1 MVQPFRSLNISV
13 RFFPNFRRQPS
24 KDVADSDPPS
34 YQMEDSPR
42 SHRAPPPPQPR
53 TRFRIRYLLN
63 HVAALCLSGMMIV
76 VMVLLLRRY
85 ENKPAPDWKTV
96 TINSALSWLGV
107 FGKLP
112 LMMVVAE
119 CIGQMKWILFGKERR
134 KLSDL
139 DLIDG
144 ASRDPLG
151 ALNWLLR
158 FRGGFLVHLGAA
170 FVLASIGFD
179 PAVQQLVSYEPRSVV
194 DTTQTAT
201 VSSNTNYSPVRGFDN
216 GLILAVPRALLW
228 GAQSSVF
235 GAPIQPSWD
244 CPSGNCE
251 YPETVSVGVCQVC
264 TDITA
269 QIDRNC
275 TDLSAQ
281 QSFCRG
287 KQCFT
292 SGRLCTYTFN
302 NASVGG
308 GQTFIDIRANSGK
321 STKDNSTV
329 SIPSRRIEMTALYI
343 QPDEASKST
352 QSLPVAPGF
361 VPAGGSHVARAFS
374 CGVSFCQQTFRASV
388 VNGKYLETSISA
400 SQVPAYLLP
409 IPNLENIND
418 TLLNAPF
425 AVAQDKKTNVST
437 AALFAMGEGLT
448 LSLTGAASVITGTP
462 SSGDQISEFH
472 RGLYENLLNKDFST
486 IMSEMALSMSHAIR
500 SDSKE
505 SVKGQVKI
513 QVNHV
518 RVHWRWIAWPASMT
532 LLALIFVVSV
542 TIKCYS
548 RDAMVGW
555 LGHSQIAALFLGLEP
570 EMRTDV
576 DGSGVAGGRSETANV
591 RGFAEKIKL
600 RLGVVRVHGGE
611 AIRVKFCRRG
621 GW

>member
-1 MVQPFRSLNISV
+1 MVQPFRSLSV
-13 RFFPNFRRQPS
+13 SIRLFLKPRQRSS
-24 KDVADSDPPS
+24 KDVADPGPPS
-34 YQMEDSPR
+34 YQMESPTH
-42 SHRAPPPPQPR
+42 SHRAPPPPQSR
-53 TRFRIRYLLN
+53 RRFRISYLLS
-63 HVAALCLSGMMIV
+63 HVAALCLSGIMMAG
-76 VMVLLLRRY
+76 MVLLLQKY
-85 ENKPAPDWKTV
+85 ENKPVPDWKVV

-112 LMMVVAE
+112 LMVAVAE
-119 CIGQMKWILFGKERR
+119 CIGQMKWVLFGKEKR

-151 ALNWLLR
+151 ALNWMLR

-170 FVLASIGFD
+170 FIIASIGFD
-179 PAVQQLVSYEPRSVV
+179 PAIQQLVSYEPRSVV

-264 TDITA
+264 TEVTA

-275 TDLSAQ
+275 TTLGTQ
-281 QSFCRG
+281 PPFCVG

-292 SGRLCTYTFN
+292 SGQLCTYSFN

-308 GQTFIDIRANSGK
+308 GRTFIDVRANPGQSTTNNGK
-321 STKDNSTV
+321 V
-329 SIPSRRIEMTALYI
+329 SIPSKRIEITALYI

-361 VPAGGSHVARAFS
+361 IPAGGSHVARAFS
-374 CGVSFCQQTFRASV
+374 CGLSFCQQTFRASV
-388 VNGKYLETSISA
+388 TNGKYAETPIST
-400 SQVPAYLLP
+400 SQVPAYVLS
-409 IPNLENIND
+409 IPNVEDISD
-418 TLLNAPF
+418 TLLNTPL
-425 AVAQDKKTNVST
+425 AVAQDNKTRVST
-437 AALFAMGEGLT
+437 AALFAMSEGLT
-448 LSLTGAASVITGTP
+448 LSLTGNASVINGTP
-462 SSGDQISEFH
+462 SAGDQISEFH
-472 RGLYENLLNKDFST
+472 RGLYENLLNKNFST

-500 SDSKE
+500 NDNKE
-505 SVKGQVKI
+505 SAQGQVKI
-513 QVNHV
+513 QVTHV
-518 RVHWRWIAWPASMT
+518 KVHWKWIAWPASMT

-548 RDAMVGW
+548 KDMMVGW
-555 LGHSQIAALFLGLEP
+555 LGHSQIAALFLGLEA
-570 EMRTDV
+570 EVRGYV
-576 DGSGVAGGRSETANV
+576 DSSGVVGGRSETANV
-591 RGFAEKIKL
+591 RDFAEKIKL
-600 RLGVVRVHGGE
+600 RLGVVEGRGEE

>member
-1 MVQPFRSLNISV
+1 MVQSFRPLNISV
-13 RFFPNFRRQPS
+13 RLFLNSRRQSP
-24 KDVADSDPPS
+24 KDAADPDPPS
-34 YQMEDSPR
+34 YQLETPAP
-42 SHRAPPPPQPR
+42 SHHAPPPPQSQR
-53 TRFRIRYLLN
+53 RFRISYLLS
-63 HVAALCLSGMMIV
+63 HVAAVCLSGILIAA
-76 VMVLLLRRY
+76 MVLLLQKY

-96 TINSALSWLGV
+96 TINSALSWLAV

-112 LMMVVAE
+112 LMIAVAE
-119 CIGQMKWILFGKERR
+119 CIGQMKWILFGKEKR

-151 ALNWLLR
+151 ALNWMLR

-170 FVLASIGFD
+170 FIIASIGFD
-179 PAVQQLVSYEPRSVV
+179 PAVQQLVSYEPRSVI
-194 DTTQTAT
+194 DITQTAT
-201 VSSNTNYSPVRGFDN
+201 VSRNTNYTPVRGFDN

-251 YPETVSVGVCQVC
+251 YPEIVSVGVCQVC
-264 TDITA
+264 AEITA

-275 TDLSAQ
+275 TALSVQ
-281 QSFCRG
+281 QPFCRG
-287 KQCFT
+287 RQCFT
-292 SGRLCTYTFN
+292 SGQLCTYSFN

-308 GQTFIDIRANSGK
+308 GQTFIDIRANPGQSTRDNGK
-321 STKDNSTV
+321 V
-329 SIPSRRIEMTALYI
+329 RIPSRRIEMTTLYI

-361 VPAGGSHVARAFS
+361 IPAGGSHVARAFS
-374 CGVSFCQQTFRASV
+374 CGLSFCQQTFRASV
-388 VNGKYLETSISA
+388 TNGEYAETSIPA
-400 SQVPAYLLP
+400 SQVPAYVLS
-409 IPNLENIND
+409 IPNVEDISD
-418 TLLNAPF
+418 TLLNAPL
-425 AVAQDKKTNVST
+425 AVAQDNKTSVST
-437 AALFAMGEGLT
+437 AALFAMSEGLA
-448 LSLTGAASVITGTP
+448 LSLTGTASVLTGTP
-462 SSGDQISEFH
+462 SPGDQISEFH
-472 RGLYENLLNKDFST
+472 RGLYEDLLNKDFSA

-505 SVKGQVKI
+505 SAKGQVKI

-518 RVHWRWIAWPASMT
+518 KVHWRWIAWPASMT

-542 TIKCYS
+542 AIKCYS
-548 RDAMVGW
+548 KDTTVGW

-570 EMRTDV
+570 EVRTVV
-576 DGSGVAGGRSETANV
+576 DCSGVVGGRIEAANV
-591 RGFAEKIKL
+591 RSFAEKIKL
-600 RLGVVRVHGGE
+600 RLGVVEGRREE
-611 AIRVKFCRRG
+611 AVRVKFCRRG